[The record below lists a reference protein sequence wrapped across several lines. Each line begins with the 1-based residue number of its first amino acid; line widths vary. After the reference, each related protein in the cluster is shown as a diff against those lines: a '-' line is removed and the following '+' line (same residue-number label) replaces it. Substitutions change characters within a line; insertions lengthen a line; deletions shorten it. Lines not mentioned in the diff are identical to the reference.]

1 MEWTEALKRSI
12 SYMEA
17 HLLDDIDGC
26 DVAETVNI
34 SPFYFQKGFSL
45 VTGYT
50 IAEYLR
56 NRRLYLAAID
66 VVAGREKVIDIAYK
80 YGYDTPESFTKAFTR
95 FHGQSPLQ
103 LKGDSSKI
111 KPFLPLTV
119 TITIQ
124 GGSDMDFTVEKM
136 DAFKVIGFSR
146 DFSFETSYQEI
157 PQFWSQFMTNC
168 MQKKNTAEVQDVIES
183 CCIGEFGVCVDDLAP
198 QTKKFRYMIAGKY
211 NGGSVPLGMDVVDIP
226 ALEWAKF
233 RCVGPLPGALQSVN
247 TEVFKKWL
255 PGNPDYEMCFP
266 INIEWY
272 SMGDGSKTD
281 YESGIWVPVRKK

>member
-17 HLLDDIDGC
+17 HLLDNIDGC
-26 DVAETVNI
+26 DVVESVNI
-34 SPFYFQKGFSL
+34 SPYYFQKGFSL

-50 IAEYLR
+50 VAEYLR

-66 VVAGREKVIDIAYK
+66 VVAGREKVIDIACR

-95 FHGQSPLQ
+95 FHGLSPLQ

-119 TITIQ
+119 IITIQ
-124 GGSDMDFTVEKM
+124 GGNDMDFTVEKM
-136 DAFKVIGFSR
+136 DVFKVIGFLR

-157 PQFWSQFMTNC
+157 PKFWSQFMEQC
-168 MQKKNTAEVQDVIES
+168 CKRKSDRDVQAVVES
-183 CCIGEFGVCVDDLAP
+183 CCVGEFGVCIDDLSPAA
-198 QTKKFRYMIAGKY
+198 KKFRYMIAGKY
-211 NGGSVPLGMDVVDIP
+211 NGGPVPLGMDVFEIP
-226 ALEWAKF
+226 ASEWAKF

-247 TEVFKKWL
+247 TEVFKNWL
-255 PGNPDYEMCFP
+255 PGNPDYKMSFP
-266 INIEWY
+266 VNIEWY
-272 SMGDGSKTD
+272 SMGDGSASD
-281 YESGIWVPVRKK
+281 YESGIWVPVRKL